1 MAVRKNFLLPIFLV
15 IDLLLILVAAQ
26 IITFKFSP
34 LSKNYEKRLFD
45 NIVSNKL
52 WLNDEDIKT
61 IPNGVIRVI
70 WYKNTD
76 EKIFSP
82 ILYDTDYYK
91 KSDFTSRLSPN
102 SFNVYKIQK
111 NNDEYIAWIKP
122 FSLQVCMRYIFIPIL
137 LTVFI
142 ILSVNCIF
150 ILLFVPNVQENSVQS
165 EVENKEEDNPE
176 TKTYELTPEELEGL
190 LGKDEESVD
199 V

>member
-70 WYKNTD
+70 WYKNTN

-150 ILLFVPNVQENSVQS
+150 ILLFVPNAQENSVQS
-165 EVENKEEDNPE
+165 EVENEEEDNPE